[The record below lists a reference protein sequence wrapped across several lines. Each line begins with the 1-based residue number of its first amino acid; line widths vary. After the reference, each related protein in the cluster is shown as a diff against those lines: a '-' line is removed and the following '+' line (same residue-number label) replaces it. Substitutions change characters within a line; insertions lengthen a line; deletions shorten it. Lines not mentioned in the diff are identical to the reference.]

1 MKVEFQ
7 EDSKRR
13 KTTYLFYY
21 NTVVLA
27 NATNVENLVTL
38 PENAEAKDYV
48 FFYLK
53 SAERRGRSRSRSK
66 DRKKKKSR
74 RHRSE
79 SSESAHAKKKGNYDV
94 ILI

>member
-1 MKVEFQ
+1 M
-7 EDSKRR
+7 
-13 KTTYLFYY
+13 
-21 NTVVLA
+21 LA
-27 NATNVENLVTL
+27 NVTNVENQVTL

-48 FFYLK
+48 LSYLK